1 MFNLTNWKGG
11 MKKRG
16 LFISK
21 LEALK
26 SAFRLYISKYTK
38 LAEMTAILVCRCL
51 KTQAKN
57 KTADK

>member
-1 MFNLTNWKGG
+1 

-26 SAFRLYISKYTK
+26 NAFRLQIRKYTK
-38 LAEMTAILVCRCL
+38 LAEVTAFLVCRCL
-51 KTQAKN
+51 KT
-57 KTADK
+57 